1 MGVMNVS
8 LSRVWFLALSLL
20 ASEAWGQNVS
30 NPFDP
35 FNPFPDPIPLGSH
48 SVNLHPIV
56 TAGGGL
62 TAPNLLIGANDGTNR
77 LFVADQ
83 IGQVR
88 LIQGGI
94 LQSTPFLDVR
104 SQIVTLNP
112 RYDERGLLGL
122 AFSPTFSV
130 PSTPGY
136 GKLYTY
142 TSEPVTRAADFA
154 VTMPPGVALN
164 HQNVLT
170 EWTVSATNP
179 NVVDPASR
187 RELLRVDWPQMNHN
201 GGMLAFGPDNHL
213 YVSMG
218 DGGSANDVG
227 NGHGPTGN
235 GQNFGNPLGTV
246 LRIDPHGSN
255 SANGQYGIP
264 ADNPF
269 VGTPGA
275 VQEIYAYGL
284 RNPWR
289 FSFDHATGQL
299 VLADV
304 GQGTVEEVNIITAG
318 GNYGWNLK
326 EGQFKFDPVT
336 GQVSDDLTGLPPGL
350 IDPVL
355 QYDHDEGT
363 TVIGGFVYRGNAIPE
378 LQGKYIFGDWGT
390 FNFSNPSEPPLPLRI
405 FAGNLQ
411 NRTIEQIRI
420 NNLSENLWLLGFGQD
435 DQGELYVLGSRSL
448 GPSGLTGQIFKIEP
462 VPLPAA
468 VYLFGA
474 GLVGLAGMAR
484 RTRR

>member
-1 MGVMNVS
+1 MKTGKRAFLLFAGLLSVTMLSFPDAQAITVS
-8 LSRVWFLALSLL
+8 D
-20 ASEAWGQNVS
+20 
-30 NPFDP
+30 PFDP
-35 FNPFPDPIPLGSH
+35 FNPIVDTITPGSVR
-48 SVNLHPIV
+48 VNLRPIV
-56 TAGGGL
+56 PSGGGL

-77 LFVADQ
+77 LFVTDQ

-88 LIQGGI
+88 LIQGGV
-94 LQSTPFLDVR
+94 LQSVPFLDVR
-104 SQIVTLNP
+104 SHMVTLNP

-122 AFSPTFSV
+122 AFSPTFGI
-130 PSTPGY
+130 PGTPGY
-136 GKLYTY
+136 GKLYTL
-142 TSEPVTRAADFA
+142 TTEPVTRTADFTVA
-154 VTMPPGVALN
+154 MPPGVAFN
-164 HQNVLT
+164 HQNVLA

-201 GGMLAFGPDNHL
+201 GGMVAFGPDNHL

-218 DGGSANDVG
+218 DGGAGNDVG
-227 NGHGPTGN
+227 PGHGAIGN
-235 GQNFGNPLGTV
+235 GQDLTNPLGTV
-246 LRIDPHGSN
+246 LRIDPRGSN

-289 FSFDHATGQL
+289 FSFDRATGQL

-326 EGQFKFDPVT
+326 EGQFRFDPVT
-336 GQVSDDLTGLPPGL
+336 GQVSNDLTGLPPGL

-363 TVIGGFVYRGNAIPE
+363 TVIGGFVYRGSAIPE
-378 LQGKYIFGDWGT
+378 LQGKYIFGDWGSFT
-390 FNFSNPSEPPLPLRI
+390 EPRARI
-405 FAGNLQ
+405 FVGDLMTG
-411 NRTIEQIRI
+411 TIKELRI
-420 NNLSENLWLLGFGQD
+420 NNLELSLWLLGLGQD

-468 VYLFGA
+468 AYLFGA
-474 GLVGLAGMAR
+474 GLVGLASLAR
-484 RTRR
+484 RKRG